1 MDYHLN
7 QQGQTVG
14 VFPLEELRR
23 RRNYGELTGTEL
35 VWCQGMVE
43 WQTLDTVLQR
53 ESPGDSHA
61 PHSLPKPESKLIP
74 NLMMAG
80 VVLGGVI
87 GLVFIGS
94 VIFYRIHGIPTA
106 LRQAVSKVERPVRF
120 GRSSALAEASK
131 PIHWTTNTLT
141 AVQMLARQREFR
153 IRQYLELYKK
163 YGDRKLAYDA
173 DARMMIEMWI
183 DTSYGGPLRTSNAV
197 VVAMCDKLA
206 ANPACDDPLVLT
218 VTAANELE
226 MHEAVRRLDRALKGY
241 EHSQYKAYPR
251 LYATVTLAAKLTDLR
266 RDSRRVAELDF
277 SAKRLLK
284 EALQDGSIQPEDQA
298 DFADILIDGWG
309 SGFVQ
314 RNGATLPSIV
324 EAAGDRFQWLAFM
337 LEGEQQIDAAW
348 HARGG
353 GYVDTVSQEGWRGF
367 REHMARARAS
377 FTKAWALRPDLPF
390 AAARMIYVS
399 LGDSD
404 LHEMRLWF
412 DRTVALQIDFQGA
425 WTQLRWG
432 LRPRWYGD
440 VDSMLALGVAAANT
454 RRYDT
459 DVPRKLYDS
468 IYDVEQELELPPGQ
482 HIYGRADVWPHLQ
495 EMYDG
500 YLAEPS
506 RVSERNGWRNAYATI
521 AFIGEKYDVAR
532 TQLEALNWQVDGQH
546 FMGWGCD
553 LTLMPLEVA
562 ARTGAARKQVDVAE
576 AASHDA
582 ALGQALRI
590 YTQLNTETNLDERTQ
605 SYVQERL
612 TTLTTEQRLE
622 KGEWIDFLPTE
633 EKLTG
638 WAVER
643 GQCTAMPD
651 GSLVVQSDQGGHII
665 YSRTRVGTDFEIRG
679 TFDVVQSSTGAFQ
692 AGVVMGMPHFGSYG
706 WYGFRIKRNPDDGD
720 IASFAE
726 GWSTRQIHK
735 LVTLNNDTNTF
746 YLRFQHGLVTVR
758 VNDEQVFKDAKAP
771 QNWSVPTTDS
781 LVGLGAFND
790 MNDTVI
796 RYRNVQ
802 IRKL

>member
-23 RRNYGELTGTEL
+23 RRQGGELTGTEL
-35 VWCQGMVE
+35 VWCQGMTQ
-43 WQTLDTVLQR
+43 WQPLDAVLLQDI
-53 ESPGDSHA
+53 PGDRST
-61 PHSLPKPESKLIP
+61 PPPLPKSESKLIP
-74 NLMMAG
+74 TLMMAG
-80 VVLGGVI
+80 VVLGGMVVLALLGFLVLYGVH
-87 GLVFIGS
+87 GL
-94 VIFYRIHGIPTA
+94 PLT
-106 LRQAVSKVERPVRF
+106 LRRAVSNAERP
-120 GRSSALAEASK
+120 GRPSAMVEASK

-141 AVQMLARQREFR
+141 AIQISARQREFR
-153 IRQYLELYKK
+153 IRQYLEPYEK
-163 YGDRKLAYDA
+163 YGDRTVAYDA
-173 DARMMIEMWI
+173 DAMQMIKTWI
-183 DTSYGGPLRTSNAV
+183 DTAFGGPLKTNNAV
-197 VVAMCDKLA
+197 VVEMCDKLA

-218 VTAANELE
+218 VTAANEIE

-241 EHSQYKAYPR
+241 EHSHYKAYPR
-251 LYATVTLAAKLTDLR
+251 LYATVTLATKLTDLR
-266 RDSRRVAELDF
+266 RDSRRVSELEY

-298 DFADILIDGWG
+298 EFADILIAGWG
-309 SGFVQ
+309 SEFVE
-314 RNGATLPSIV
+314 RNGATLPRIV
-324 EAAGDRFQWLAFM
+324 EAAGDRFQWLALM
-337 LEGEQQIDAAW
+337 LEGEQQINAAW
-348 HARGG
+348 RARGG
-353 GYVDTVSQEGWRGF
+353 GYRDTVNQEGWRGF
-367 REHMARARAS
+367 REHLAQARAS
-377 FTKAWALRPDLPF
+377 FTKAWTLRPDLPY

-404 LHEMRLWF
+404 LHEMRVWF
-412 DRTVALQIDFQGA
+412 DRVVALQIDFQGA
-425 WTQLRWG
+425 WNDLRWG
-432 LRPRWYGD
+432 LRSRWYGD

-495 EMYDG
+495 EMYEG

-506 RVSERNGWRNAYATI
+506 RVSERDGWRHSYAMI
-521 AFIGEKYDVAR
+521 AFLGEKYAVAR
-532 TQLEALNWQVDGQH
+532 KQLEALNWQLDQQRLT
-546 FMGWGCD
+546 GWGRD
-553 LTLMPLEVA
+553 VTLMPLEVA
-562 ARTGAARKQVDVAE
+562 ARTGAARQQIEAAE
-576 AASHDA
+576 AKSHEGSIA
-582 ALGQALRI
+582 QALRI
-590 YTQLNTETNLDERTQ
+590 YTQLNTATNLDERTQ
-605 SYVQERL
+605 AYVRERL
-612 TTLTTEQRLE
+612 DTLTTEQRLE
-622 KGEWIDFLPTE
+622 TGDWIDFLPVG
-633 EKLTG
+633 EKLPG
-638 WAVER
+638 WTVER
-643 GQCTAMPD
+643 GQCSAMSD
-651 GSLVVQSDQGGHII
+651 GSVVVKSDQGGHII
-665 YSRTRVGTDFEIRG
+665 YSRARVGTDFEIRG

-735 LVTLNNDTNTF
+735 LVTLNSDTNTF
-746 YLRFQHGLVTVR
+746 YLRFQRGLVSVR

-771 QNWSVPTTDS
+771 QNWNVPTTES